1 MRKLFPLFLAGAL
14 FTACIDKDYDLEN
27 IETDNVTI
35 GGDESE
41 FRIPLA
47 SVRVSLNEIASE
59 GNNIQKIFA
68 EADVWLPS
76 QLPGSD
82 SNGAYADLVKL
93 AGNTDGYTDRLL
105 DALIAQMLTDDNKIN
120 AVAELLCD
128 DKYFDTFREMLHLP
142 AGTQPETFIP
152 VFTEAFRTQKT
163 LREELSTEVK
173 NLARGYLTTMDV
185 ELPDY
190 DVGKVDISDD
200 VVDMLAGNLNA
211 GNTLDL
217 YGEIANELPVTLQ
230 IDPVF
235 TPTDV
240 SFHVNV
246 KANTTDNEIKPTRLT
261 EENLRQIVAGIQI
274 QIPIELQR
282 YYPGKGFQENID
294 HQIVINLRL
303 LKKGGLKLD
312 I

>member
-1 MRKLFPLFLAGAL
+1 MRKFFPLFLAGAL

-47 SVRVSLNEIASE
+47 SVRVFLSEIASE

-82 SNGAYADLVKL
+82 SNGTYADLVKL
-93 AGNTDGYTDRLL
+93 AGNTDGYTDGLL
-105 DALIAQMLTDDNKIN
+105 DALIAQMLTDDKKIN
-120 AVAELLCD
+120 DVAELLCD

-246 KANTTDNEIKPTRLT
+246 KANTTDNEIEPTRLT

>member
-1 MRKLFPLFLAGAL
+1 MRKFLPLFLVGAL

-27 IETDNVTI
+27 IETDSVTI

-82 SNGAYADLVKL
+82 SNGTYADLVKL
-93 AGNTDGYTDRLL
+93 AGNTDGYTDGLL

-152 VFTEAFRTQKT
+152 LFTEAFRTQET

-173 NLARGYLTTMDV
+173 SLARGYLTTMDV

-230 IDPVF
+230 IDPIF

-246 KANTTDNEIKPTRLT
+246 KANTADNEIKPTRLT
-261 EENLRQIVAGIQI
+261 EENLRQIIAGIQI
-274 QIPIELQR
+274 KIPIELQK

>member
-1 MRKLFPLFLAGAL
+1 MRKIFTLFLAGAL

-47 SVRVSLNEIASE
+47 SVRVSLNEIASGE
-59 GNNIQKIFA
+59 NNIQKIFA

-82 SNGAYADLVKL
+82 SNGTYADLVKL
-93 AGNTDGYTDRLL
+93 AGNTDGYTDGLL

-120 AVAELLCD
+120 DVAELLCD

-230 IDPVF
+230 IDPIF

-246 KANTTDNEIKPTRLT
+246 KANTADNEIKPTRLT
-261 EENLRQIVAGIQI
+261 EENLRQIIAGIQI
-274 QIPIELQR
+274 QIPIELQK

>member
-1 MRKLFPLFLAGAL
+1 MRKIFTLFLAGAL

-47 SVRVSLNEIASE
+47 SVRVSLSEIASE

-82 SNGAYADLVKL
+82 SNGTYADLVKL
-93 AGNTDGYTDRLL
+93 AGNTDGYTDGLL

-152 VFTEAFRTQKT
+152 LFTETFRTQET

-230 IDPVF
+230 IDPIF

-246 KANTTDNEIKPTRLT
+246 KANTADNEIKPTRLT
-261 EENLRQIVAGIQI
+261 EENLRQIIAGIQI
-274 QIPIELQR
+274 KIPIELQK

>member
-1 MRKLFPLFLAGAL
+1 MRKFVLLLLTGAL

-93 AGNTDGYTDRLL
+93 AGNTDDYTDGLL

-152 VFTEAFRTQKT
+152 VFTNTFRTEET

-211 GNTLDL
+211 DNTLDL

-246 KANTTDNEIKPTRLT
+246 KANTADNEIEPTRLT
-261 EENLRQIVAGIQI
+261 EENLRQIVAGIRI